1 VHSTVEHR
9 PVQRH
14 EARALEERFL
24 SALSANTGRLIRIPP
39 RPGVEPIATAAC
51 RRDVWPFDRTDEVKR
66 VMADHGLYD
75 RDVLEEMP
83 TDRALVIEYSR
94 RRLLR
99 RRKVVGL
106 MGLVVNPLDALAAD
120 GRSDRPAT
128 LAQATERLEALLPRD
143 GTFHYVGAFSPTGWE
158 GAALDDIPRGDDYEL
173 YLVEKGDGTEWL
185 VHGRGVMR
193 HTFNPERE
201 AERLDRCR
209 AFIREHRGET
219 MLGGLSA
226 AQIAAG
232 VRVEAATAEHALT
245 AAARGDDH
253 LILREIDGAV
263 RLIHTD
269 QAAAD
274 PPASVGE
281 ADAPDQTQRSE
292 AMGLWERLLQWLGLR
307 KKVPSPDEMVRE
319 LEQRRA
325 RLQVQRDDLD
335 GRIEDLE
342 KTQREFGEQLRAEE
356 SPTRRVGLA
365 QKIAN
370 VRRRVKQL
378 HRQMSRY
385 DKAISIHT
393 THISNLTAA
402 TELRQ
407 FKLPTEAD
415 MKQVAVEVD
424 AADEELTELSD
435 LALSL
440 DEGAMADA
448 VSPEVEA
455 ILAEFGVAE
464 PKIVAP
470 AEPRKAPAAPRETT
484 ARPAAEKSAPEPPP
498 REAAPPAAD

>member
-1 VHSTVEHR
+1 
-9 PVQRH
+9 
-14 EARALEERFL
+14 
-24 SALSANTGRLIRIPP
+24 
-39 RPGVEPIATAAC
+39 
-51 RRDVWPFDRTDEVKR
+51 
-66 VMADHGLYD
+66 
-75 RDVLEEMP
+75 
-83 TDRALVIEYSR
+83 
-94 RRLLR
+94 
-99 RRKVVGL
+99 
-106 MGLVVNPLDALAAD
+106 
-120 GRSDRPAT
+120 
-128 LAQATERLEALLPRD
+128 
-143 GTFHYVGAFSPTGWE
+143 
-158 GAALDDIPRGDDYEL
+158 
-173 YLVEKGDGTEWL
+173 
-185 VHGRGVMR
+185 
-193 HTFNPERE
+193 
-201 AERLDRCR
+201 
-209 AFIREHRGET
+209 
-219 MLGGLSA
+219 
-226 AQIAAG
+226 
-232 VRVEAATAEHALT
+232 
-245 AAARGDDH
+245 
-253 LILREIDGAV
+253 
-263 RLIHTD
+263 
-269 QAAAD
+269 
-274 PPASVGE
+274 
-281 ADAPDQTQRSE
+281 
-292 AMGLWERLLQWLGLR
+292 MGLWERLLQWLGLR
-307 KKVPSPDEMVRE
+307 KKTPSPDEMVRE

-407 FKLPTEAD
+407 FKLPTEAE

-435 LALSL
+435 LALGL

-470 AEPRKAPAAPRETT
+470 AEPRRAPAAPRQAP
-484 ARPAAEKSAPEPPP
+484 ARPAAKEADPEPPP